1 MEDLN
6 KLLFG
11 VSLADLSEDELVAH
25 ISEIRTSRRH
35 ITVDRQPK
43 ARKTKAEGEKTAKK
57 LSSVAA
63 KINFDNVPEAL
74 KLQLLAKLKGM

>member
-25 ISEIRTSRRH
+25 ISEIRT
-35 ITVDRQPK
+35 
-43 ARKTKAEGEKTAKK
+43 
-57 LSSVAA
+57 
-63 KINFDNVPEAL
+63 
-74 KLQLLAKLKGM
+74 